1 MNQVFEE
8 WDKDWMS
15 KDANL
20 LDGFLAETIL
30 RDNDYKGTKRTDI
43 HFNKSTGVVYFDDFT
58 EICQNFSKNSKSLIS
73 TLDRFVELG
82 LIKRCLPIKPRKPSY
97 EQISFAH
104 SKSFFN
110 QTVNFDSETTKTF
123 EMRLFTF
130 GCYLEL
136 ISAIMSNEVRNGFVF
151 AQQTKQNNHQEDTN
165 ITLNQCDFN
174 IITLAASYA
183 VEKLGAKRVL
193 IVDWGRSQV
202 NEETFC
208 DSPNVLYFSI
218 SSHEFYEQSEF
229 NNKVEIKENGFNIN
243 ITLSTNVLTDSACL
257 AIWHN
262 LLLPIAY
269 EFTPDLVI
277 ISLGFDA
284 VIGCPKGEMKLS
296 PAIFSHLCHSLMA
309 LANGKVAVVLEGGYC
324 LWSLA
329 ESAAFT
335 VKTLLGDPCPQLNGL
350 QFPIHSLVVKSISD
364 CISHL
369 SNYWKCLKFNIK
381 NIHPKCAKAKAE
393 NQAKTTEVAE
403 EEIFSKRSD
412 TCLALNLETGG
423 HRNLIPHPEREE
435 RVQRIFQQLE
445 LDGFVD
451 RCATIK
457 KERYATDD
465 EILLV
470 HTKQLLDAA
479 KLTETMPYEQMNPF
493 KEPYTYAVKSSN
505 KIAKLSIGYLL
516 ELVDKVLLNESLN
529 GFAVI
534 RPPGHHSGSSTP
546 AGFCLYNNV
555 AIAARYAQKKFGLK
569 KILIIDWDIHHGN
582 GIQDLFEDDQN
593 IFYISLHDV
602 FDYPK
607 NPKAFHECKSN
618 IVNIPWRNKSLN
630 DFDYL
635 MAFFRVILPIA
646 YELNPELILVSCGFD
661 AAQNDLLGKFKL
673 SPQVY
678 GHFVHLLSPLAKG
691 KLILALEGGYNLRS
705 ISLSASYCVS
715 ALLNDSPSRLSL
727 DNIDEETFQTI
738 DNVINFQSQRWMSL

>member
-1 MNQVFEE
+1 
-8 WDKDWMS
+8 
-15 KDANL
+15 
-20 LDGFLAETIL
+20 
-30 RDNDYKGTKRTDI
+30 
-43 HFNKSTGVVYFDDFT
+43 
-58 EICQNFSKNSKSLIS
+58 
-73 TLDRFVELG
+73 
-82 LIKRCLPIKPRKPSY
+82 
-97 EQISFAH
+97 
-104 SKSFFN
+104 
-110 QTVNFDSETTKTF
+110 
-123 EMRLFTF
+123 
-130 GCYLEL
+130 
-136 ISAIMSNEVRNGFVF
+136 
-151 AQQTKQNNHQEDTN
+151 
-165 ITLNQCDFN
+165 
-174 IITLAASYA
+174 
-183 VEKLGAKRVL
+183 
-193 IVDWGRSQV
+193 
-202 NEETFC
+202 
-208 DSPNVLYFSI
+208 
-218 SSHEFYEQSEF
+218 
-229 NNKVEIKENGFNIN
+229 
-243 ITLSTNVLTDSACL
+243 
-257 AIWHN
+257 
-262 LLLPIAY
+262 
-269 EFTPDLVI
+269 
-277 ISLGFDA
+277 
-284 VIGCPKGEMKLS
+284 IGCPKGEMKLS

-738 DNVINFQSQRWMSL
+738 DNVINFQSQRWMSLIF